1 MQRKAGITGSAAL
14 ALAACIA
21 PASSWALFNDT
32 VEVWVSET
40 VNYDSNVFRI
50 SKRLDPGAA
59 IASRQRHDTFLTTA
73 IGATADIPV
82 SLQRY
87 QFSLG
92 WYDARYRTFEDLDH
106 RGHSLRGAWL
116 WAITPR
122 ITGEIS
128 YNRSEALASFAN
140 IQGRRP
146 DMVTQ
151 RMALANA
158 AWMVLPSWRLH
169 GAANWGEAR
178 HTGELRVNDIEL
190 EALEAG
196 VSYVTAQEN
205 RVGLAVR
212 GERGRNPN
220 DFAIGGIPFN
230 NEYEQASVGVQGRW
244 VISGLSRFDGRID
257 YTKREYERFTDRD
270 YSGMTFNFTHTYTPT
285 GKFTIATIAQ
295 RDVAPLVDI
304 TSSFVLV
311 TGITVRPDWAVTE
324 KINVRGHFA
333 YARWEYFGVEPITPD
348 YEHRV
353 KTAGVTIMY
362 RPTRRI
368 ALSGGVAR
376 EERSSSLNN
385 ADYKV
390 DTAFIEGRIGF

>member
-1 MQRKAGITGSAAL
+1 LQHISGGIGRAVLVAAL
-14 ALAACIA
+14 VAAC
-21 PASSWALFNDT
+21 PSWALWDDKL
-32 VEVWVSET
+32 EVFAQET
-40 VNYDSNVFRI
+40 VTHDSNIFRLPAASDPCI
-50 SKRLDPGAA
+50 SINSCSKD
-59 IASRQRHDTFLTTA
+59 DTIYTTA
-73 IGATADIPV
+73 LGFILDVPY
-82 SLQRY
+82 SLQRFQASY
-87 QFSLG
+87 TWL
-92 WYDARYRTFEDLDH
+92 DHRYRRFDDLDH
-106 RGHSLRGAWL
+106 QGHVGRAAWL
-116 WAITPR
+116 WSVTPR
-122 ITGEIS
+122 LTGELS
-128 YNRSEALASFAN
+128 YDDREGLASFAN